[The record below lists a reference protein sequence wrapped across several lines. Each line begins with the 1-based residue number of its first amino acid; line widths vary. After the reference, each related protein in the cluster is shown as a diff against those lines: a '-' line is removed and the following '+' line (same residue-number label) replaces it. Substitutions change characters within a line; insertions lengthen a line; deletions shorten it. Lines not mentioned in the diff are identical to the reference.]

1 MSPEPNATSA
11 RQGMDAAEGH
21 GDRTTGGDA
30 VLLRVERILSSR
42 SPGFVVVVGLLLLA
56 LIALIDVVTGAV
68 LALPE
73 FFYFAPIAVVTFA
86 RGRRTG
92 ALMAAASAVAFSTTE
107 IANHTVRLGS
117 GVMYTN
123 LLTRLLIFELV
134 SLLIAPMRS
143 ALLRQR
149 DLAEREAEAAE
160 ELRALNSLKDTLLHA
175 VSHDLKG
182 PMAAIRGSVS
192 VLERASE
199 LNLSAEQQI
208 EMMTQ
213 IAVSARKADNLVS
226 DLLDLERLDRGVVEP
241 YREPTDVLE
250 LAERTAAL
258 NERVR
263 GRELTV
269 GGDHVLVSVDRVK
282 VERIVDNLLS
292 NAVKYTPAESPVS
305 IRVAATPEGV
315 ILSVE
320 DRGPGIDDAMKDL
333 VFEPFRQG
341 DGVNGKGVGIGLS
354 LVRKFAE
361 LHGGRAWIE
370 DRVGGGTAFRVLLP
384 GELRPALDDATAAVG
399 G

>member
-1 MSPEPNATSA
+1 MSADH
-11 RQGMDAAEGH
+11 DAAPVSTARRAGSPNRD
-21 GDRTTGGDA
+21 GANDGDA
-30 VLLRVERILSSR
+30 VLLRVERLLSSR
-42 SPGFVVVVGLLLLA
+42 SPGFVVIVGLLLLA

-73 FFYFAPIAVVTFA
+73 VFYFAPIAVVTFA
-86 RGRRTG
+86 RGRKTG
-92 ALMAAASAVAFSTTE
+92 ALMAATSAVAFSATE
-107 IANHTVRLGS
+107 IVTHTVRLGS
-117 GVMYTN
+117 GVMYSN
-123 LLTRLLIFELV
+123 LLTHLLIFELV

-149 DLAEREAEAAE
+149 DLAERQAEAAE

-192 VLERASE
+192 VLERATE
-199 LNLSAEQQI
+199 LNLTVEQQD

-226 DLLDLERLDRGVVEP
+226 DLLDLERVDRGVVEP

-269 GGDHVLVSVDRVK
+269 GGDRVLVSVDRVK

-292 NAVKYTPAESPVS
+292 NAAKYTPAESPVS
-305 IRVAATPEGV
+305 IRVAATDEGV
-315 ILSVE
+315 VLSVE
-320 DRGPGIDDAMKDL
+320 DRGPGIDDDLKDL

-341 DGVNGKGVGIGLS
+341 AGVNGKGVGIGLS

-384 GELRPALDDATAAVG
+384 GELRAPEGTAAAVSG
-399 G
+399 